1 MKGIGFKIVGI
12 LACAVTIFFFFIF
25 ATAQHRA
32 AQEAAQQI
40 QEVWETDTNAQ

>member
-12 LACAVTIFFFFIF
+12 LACVVTIFFFFVF

-32 AQEAAQQI
+32 AQEAAQ
-40 QEVWETDTNAQ
+40 ELVWETETNIQQ

>member
-12 LACAVTIFFFFIF
+12 LACVVTIFFFFVF

-32 AQEAAQQI
+32 AQEAAQAGT
-40 QEVWETDTNAQ
+40 VLETEMNAQ